1 MPKHLMLVPSLDC
14 PANCA
19 YCFGPHTGGAA
30 MQRETVEA
38 IVRWQSAFGGD
49 EPLEITFHGGEPL
62 VPVESF
68 YHMALPHSHNQTEK
82 NKQL

>member
-1 MPKHLMLVPSLDC
+1 
-14 PANCA
+14 
-19 YCFGPHTGGAA
+19 